1 MWISD
6 IARGADQL
14 DFGFLADS
22 GKHIATDTLVM
33 YGANV
38 GIEWQF

>member
-6 IARGADQL
+6 IARGTDQL

-22 GKHIATDTLVM
+22 GKHIATDTLFM
-33 YGANV
+33 HGANV